1 MIKILQLAQEID
13 NELENFQH
21 RVYRL
26 ENELAVEKNK
36 NRQFL
41 MKLKDLIE
49 EELSDG

>member
-13 NELENFQH
+13 NELANFQH
-21 RVYRL
+21 RVYQL
-26 ENELAVEKNK
+26 ENELAIEKNK

-49 EELSDG
+49 EDLSDE

>member
-1 MIKILQLAQEID
+1 MSKIMQFAQEID
-13 NELENFQH
+13 SELENLHH
-21 RVYRL
+21 RADYL
-26 ENELAVEKNK
+26 TNELVKEKNK